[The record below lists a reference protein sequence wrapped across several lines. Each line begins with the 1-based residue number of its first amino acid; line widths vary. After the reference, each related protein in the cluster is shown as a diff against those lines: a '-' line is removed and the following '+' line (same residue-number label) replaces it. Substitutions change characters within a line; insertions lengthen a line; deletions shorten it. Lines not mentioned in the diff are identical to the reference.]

1 MNKSIR
7 RPVALEAYEKLAER
21 YAALI
26 DTKPHN
32 AYYERPATLSLLPS
46 VRGKRVLDAGCG
58 PGAYTEILLKR
69 GARVVGVDISPRMLM
84 LARDRVGNKA
94 EFHHADLTKPMPFLK
109 DRSFDIILC
118 PLVISYVRNVT
129 TLFKE
134 FYRLLKNSGVLVFS
148 DGHPFGDYLF
158 FKKKRKAKNYFDT
171 ELVGCIWHGF
181 GIHVYVPGYRRPLH
195 ALLDPLVKAGFR
207 IDRIV
212 EPLPTKEFKKAD
224 AGAYKKL
231 QRMPA
236 FICVRA
242 IK

>member
-1 MNKSIR
+1 M
-7 RPVALEAYEKLAER
+7 ALAAYEKLAER

-32 AYYERPATLSLLPS
+32 AYYERPAMLSLLPN

-69 GARVVGVDISPRMLM
+69 GAMVVGVDISPRMLE
-84 LARDRVGNKA
+84 LARKRVGSKA
-94 EFHHADLTKPMPFLK
+94 EFHLADMTRPMRFLK
-109 DRSFDIILC
+109 SGVFDV
-118 PLVISYVRNVT
+118 VISPLAIPYVRDLAS
-129 TLFKE
+129 LFKE
-134 FYRLLKNSGVLVFS
+134 FYRLLKKPGILVFS

-158 FKKKRKAKNYFDT
+158 FKKRRKAKNYFNT

-181 GIHVYVPGYRRPLH
+181 GIRVFVPGYRRPLN
-195 ALLDPLVKAGFR
+195 ALLNPLIDAGFR

-224 AGAYKKL
+224 AGAYEKL